1 MEMEHYSYTV
11 DFTDLKNWRKIYPL
25 IKKSMDFPDYF
36 GENLSALWDCLTDYT
51 CSQNTIT
58 IKGVK
63 SLSQSLQQDIE
74 EILAIFERAQTRY
87 PEYFKIRYE
96 D

>member
-1 MEMEHYSYTV
+1 MERKHDYYTI
-11 DFTDLKNWRKIYPL
+11 DFTGMKDWREIYPR

-36 GENLSALWDCLTDYT
+36 GENLSALWDCLVD
-51 CSQNTIT
+51 CFSSRNTIT

-63 SLSQSLQQDIE
+63 SLSKTLQEDIA
-74 EILAIFERAQTRY
+74 EILVIFERAQTRY
-87 PEYFKIRYE
+87 PEDFEIRYE